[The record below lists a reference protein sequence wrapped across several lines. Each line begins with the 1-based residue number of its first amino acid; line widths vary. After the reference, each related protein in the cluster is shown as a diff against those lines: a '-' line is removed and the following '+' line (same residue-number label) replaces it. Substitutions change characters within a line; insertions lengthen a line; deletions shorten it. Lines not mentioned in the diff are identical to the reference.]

1 MAKPAASQESIQAE
15 RNRENIELAYNAANN
30 DASARKKV
38 NELITPIIQY
48 QTDRFCKRF
57 CKENR
62 YRFSCTLNSPIGSPP
77 ADAALCEW
85 GNGSY
90 AWMLDDLS
98 SANRLKKYQARNNA
112 SLFDYCYV
120 IANSLPFYERWKNWR
135 FGRNIHVPDYI
146 QALGP
151 GAKTVFYGMRS
162 QLPIEQISQ
171 QTSRSIDG
179 TRAMSREII
188 KLLTQ
193 KNRLYLLSPPKN
205 ISLTHDDQDGAVQC
219 AIEGETASYDQDIE
233 SIEDHQLL
241 AKAWKQLNPVEQ
253 YVVEALVIEDQ
264 DAELVLNSLKKLN
277 ISFKNNVPAAELDRQ
292 QLYYFRRKT
301 LSRLHS
307 LMIAE

>member
-1 MAKPAASQESIQAE
+1 MAKRAASQESIQAE
-15 RNRENIELAYNAANN
+15 RNRENIELALNAANN

-38 NELITPIIQY
+38 NHLITPIIQY

-62 YRFSCTLNSPIGSPP
+62 YQFNCTLNSPVGSPP

-112 SLFDYCYV
+112 TLFDYCYV

-135 FGRNIHVPDYI
+135 FGRNVHVPAYI
-146 QALGP
+146 QALGEA
-151 GAKTVFYGMRS
+151 AKAVFYGMRS
-162 QLPIEQISQ
+162 QQSIEQISQ
-171 QTSRSIDG
+171 QTCCSIDE
-179 TRAMSREII
+179 TKALSRKII

-205 ISLTHDDQDGAVQC
+205 ISLSHDNDYGSVQS
-219 AIEGETASYDQDIE
+219 AIEHETASHDQDIE
-233 SIEDHQLL
+233 SIEDSLL
-241 AKAWKQLNPVEQ
+241 LSKAWEQLNPVEQ

-264 DAELVLNSLKKLN
+264 DAELVLNSLKKMN
-277 ISFKNNVPAAELDRQ
+277 ISFKKNVPAAELDRQ

>member
-1 MAKPAASQESIQAE
+1 MAKRATDRESIQAE
-15 RNRENIELAYNAANN
+15 RNRENIALARNAASD
-30 DASARKKV
+30 DASARIKV
-38 NELITPIIQY
+38 NELISPIIQY

-62 YRFSCTLNSPIGSPP
+62 YHYRCTLKSPFGSPP

-98 SANRLKKYQARNNA
+98 SASRLKKYQARNNA
-112 SLFDYCYV
+112 TLFDYCYV

-135 FGRNIHVPDYI
+135 FGRNIHVPGYI
-146 QALGP
+146 QALGET
-151 GAKTVFYGMRS
+151 AKTVFYGMRS
-162 QLPIEQISQ
+162 QQSVEQISQ
-171 QTSRSIDG
+171 QTSRSIDE
-179 TRAMSREII
+179 TRALSREII
-188 KLLTQ
+188 KILTQ

-205 ISLTHDDQDGAVQC
+205 VSLTHDNEDGSVNY
-219 AIEGETASYDQDIE
+219 AIQHETASYDQAIDAM
-233 SIEDHQLL
+233 EDHQLL
-241 AKAWKQLNPVEQ
+241 SKAWKQLDPVEQ

-277 ISFKNNVPAAELDRQ
+277 ISFKKNVPAAELDRQ

-301 LSRLHS
+301 LARLHS
-307 LMIAE
+307 LMRAG